1 MATLNK
7 LNSLNIALIMS
18 TRKSLVTAVA
28 LVATSVVL
36 VIISVTQVSS
46 FFTTQDK
53 LEATQKKVSQ
63 LNEKTQKLEQLK
75 FTPEYAQAERM
86 NEVLPSRKPL
96 LELLN
101 NLNAVANETGVSIT
115 EFQINPG
122 EIATEAAK
130 TANTAQKKRASD
142 YDQLDLELSILGEL
156 NQVKEFMSLIE
167 RVSPLTT
174 ITSLTIDRKVGSTNA
189 ETQQTRADL
198 SLSTYYYTKP
208 IAATLSAPLPAIS
221 PEERAIFQ
229 DILAFTPP
237 QGESQTE
244 IIGGDN
250 TDLFGIDGL
259 AVRDLEKQIAPETS
273 FTR

>member
-28 LVATSVVL
+28 LVVTSVVL
-36 VIISVTQVSS
+36 IIISVTQVSS
-46 FFTTQDK
+46 FFATQDK
-53 LEATQKKVSQ
+53 LEATQKKVNQ

-130 TANTAQKKRASD
+130 TASTAQKKKTGD
-142 YDQLDLELSILGEL
+142 YDQLDLELSILGDL

-174 ITSLTIDRKVGSTNA
+174 ITSLTIDRKVAAAGQDS
-189 ETQQTRADL
+189 QQTRADL

-237 QGESQTE
+237 QGESQTQ

-259 AVRDLEKQIAPETS
+259 AVSDLEKQIEPETS